1 MLRFLPRQ
9 SYANPGTKITLC
21 LAKTRGSA
29 VFSLEKHNA
38 TGVFTPV
45 PFRCNETGF
54 AVGCLQ
60 PSKPSRRA
68 RGKIKTRPVTSH
80 YRPGFAGC
88 DLRRPRVAAQRYR
101 FTRATLALLLLSA
114 DETGIRGRTCEAAAA
129 SAPINSQRACFPSSQ
144 DQPFLASR

>member
-1 MLRFLPRQ
+1 MEVRLRQ
-9 SYANPGTKITLC
+9 WSG
-21 LAKTRGSA
+21 KTRSKKCIWVAKSRGRS
-29 VFSLEKHNA
+29 VFSLETHNA

-68 RGKIKTRPVTSH
+68 GGKIKTRPVTSH

-101 FTRATLALLLLSA
+101 FT
-114 DETGIRGRTCEAAAA
+114 
-129 SAPINSQRACFPSSQ
+129 
-144 DQPFLASR
+144 